1 MIDINCYLKKLICM
15 LKDCFS
21 SRLIYV
27 GLQGSYLRGEATE
40 NSDIDI
46 MVVIADLSVEDLDN
60 YRSII
65 RSLDSFDKSCGFV
78 CSRDDLTNWN
88 PLEIC
93 HLLHTTKDYVGKLSE
108 LVPAY
113 TKDDIKLFIK
123 MSVNNL
129 YHAICHHH
137 IHAEFNRDM
146 ENLCAAYKGVFFILQ
161 NLYYLTSEQ
170 FITTK
175 NELLSLLDGKDLAVL
190 IRSIELNQGISH
202 DYSES
207 FELLFTWCQETLK
220 AVVLL

>member
-1 MIDINCYLKKLICM
+1 MIDINCYMEKLACLLKKG
-15 LKDCFS
+15 FS
-21 SRLIYV
+21 SRLVYV

-46 MVVIADLSVEDLDN
+46 MVVIADLSVYDLDN

-65 RSLDSFDKSCGFV
+65 QSLDHFEKSCGFI
-78 CSRDDLTNWN
+78 CSESDLLSWN

-93 HLLHTTKDYVGKLSE
+93 HLLHSTKDYVGKLAE

-137 IHAEFNRDM
+137 IHAESNLDM

-161 NLYYLTSEQ
+161 NIYYLTSKK

-175 NELLSLLDGKDLAVL
+175 NELLSLLDGKDHTVL
-190 IRSIELNQGISH
+190 KRSIELNQKIPH
-202 DYSES
+202 DYSEN
-207 FELLFTWCQETLK
+207 FELLFTWCQETMK
-220 AVVLL
+220 TI